1 MMGFVEFGPQNSAVT
16 VPEGI
21 GGGMWRHS
29 KGCVERFVWSAWPS
43 DQNSTGWSILT
54 LVEWIDSM

>member
-21 GGGMWRHS
+21 SGGMWCHS
-29 KGCVERFVWSAWPS
+29 EGCVSAS
-43 DQNSTGWSILT
+43 CGARGRRIKT
-54 LVEWIDSM
+54 LWVGPF